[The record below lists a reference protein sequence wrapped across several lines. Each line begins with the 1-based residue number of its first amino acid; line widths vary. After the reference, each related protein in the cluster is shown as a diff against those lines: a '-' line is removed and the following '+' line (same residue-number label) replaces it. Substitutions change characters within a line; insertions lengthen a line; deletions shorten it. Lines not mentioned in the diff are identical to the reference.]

1 MDFKTKGFIASLA
14 VCGGILLGTT
24 NANADTYTV
33 QNGDT
38 LSAVA
43 QKTNTSVETLANINH
58 IADVNEIAVGQKIE
72 TDYVETDEYVVQSGD
87 TLSAIAL
94 KYGVSVEEIKNANG
108 LSSDLLLVGQKL
120 KVGGQLQPQPQ
131 VQPQTE
137 PQTETQAQTEAQP
150 QEQVQP
156 QPQTE
161 AQPQVQP
168 QPQPQPQTEAQP
180 QEQPQ
185 VQAQTQQPTL
195 NDNEQSAKNWIAQKE
210 SNGSYSA
217 TNGQY
222 VGKYQLS
229 SSMLN
234 GDYSPENQERVADNY
249 VTQRYGSWQNAKEAW
264 LANGWY

>member
-58 IADVNEIAVGQKIE
+58 IANVNEIAVGQKLE

-120 KVGGQLQPQPQ
+120 KVGGQLQPQ
-131 VQPQTE
+131 T
-137 PQTETQAQTEAQP
+137 QTETQTQAQPQTQTQTQPQTKVEAQP
-150 QEQVQP
+150 QVQSQTQVQP
-156 QPQTE
+156 QPQVQSQT
-161 AQPQVQP
+161 QP
-168 QPQPQPQTEAQP
+168 
-180 QEQPQ
+180 
-185 VQAQTQQPTL
+185 QQPTL

>member
-120 KVGGQLQPQPQ
+120 KVGGQLQPQTQ
-131 VQPQTE
+131 A
-137 PQTETQAQTEAQP
+137 QTETQAEPQAQP
-150 QEQVQP
+150 Q
-156 QPQTE
+156 
-161 AQPQVQP
+161 AQPQVQAEP
-168 QPQPQPQTEAQP
+168 QAQVQPQPQPQTEAQP
-180 QEQPQ
+180 QTQTEAQP
-185 VQAQTQQPTL
+185 QQPTL

>member
-14 VCGGILLGTT
+14 ICGGILLGTT

-58 IADVNEIAVGQKIE
+58 IADVNEIVVGQKLE

-120 KVGGQLQPQPQ
+120 KVGGQLQSQTKTQ
-131 VQPQTE
+131 AQPQT
-137 PQTETQAQTEAQP
+137 QTQT
-150 QEQVQP
+150 
-156 QPQTE
+156 
-161 AQPQVQP
+161 
-168 QPQPQPQTEAQP
+168 
-180 QEQPQ
+180 QPQ
-185 VQAQTQQPTL
+185 VQAQPQTQPQQPTL

>member
-1 MDFKTKGFIASLA
+1 MNFKTKGLIASLA

-58 IADVNEIAVGQKIE
+58 IANVNEIAVGQKLE

-120 KVGGQLQPQPQ
+120 KVGGQLQPQTQ
-131 VQPQTE
+131 TQPQTE
-137 PQTETQAQTEAQP
+137 
-150 QEQVQP
+150 V
-156 QPQTE
+156 E
-161 AQPQVQP
+161 AQPQVQSQTQV
-168 QPQPQPQTEAQP
+168 QPQP
-180 QEQPQ
+180 
-185 VQAQTQQPTL
+185 QTQQPTL

>member
-43 QKTNTSVETLANINH
+43 QKTNTSVETLANINR

-72 TDYVETDEYVVQSGD
+72 TDYIETDEYVVQSGD

-131 VQPQTE
+131 VQAQTQTEAEAQPQTQAQPQTE
-137 PQTETQAQTEAQP
+137 AEAEAQP

-156 QPQTE
+156 QPQT
-161 AQPQVQP
+161 QS
-168 QPQPQPQTEAQP
+168 
-180 QEQPQ
+180 
-185 VQAQTQQPTL
+185 QAQSQQPTL

-222 VGKYQLS
+222 IGKYQLS

>member
-58 IADVNEIAVGQKIE
+58 IANVNEIAVGQKLE

-120 KVGGQLQPQPQ
+120 KVGGQLQPQ
-131 VQPQTE
+131 T
-137 PQTETQAQTEAQP
+137 QTETQTQAQPQTQTEAQP
-150 QEQVQP
+150 
-156 QPQTE
+156 
-161 AQPQVQP
+161 
-168 QPQPQPQTEAQP
+168 
-180 QEQPQ
+180 
-185 VQAQTQQPTL
+185 QQPTL

>member
-58 IADVNEIAVGQKIE
+58 IADVNEIAVGQKLE
-72 TDYVETDEYVVQSGD
+72 TNYVETDEYVVQSGD

-94 KYGVSVEEIKNANG
+94 KYCVSVEEIKNANG

-120 KVGGQLQPQPQ
+120 KVGGQLQPQ
-131 VQPQTE
+131 
-137 PQTETQAQTEAQP
+137 TETQAQP
-150 QEQVQP
+150 QEQP
-156 QPQTE
+156 Q
-161 AQPQVQP
+161 A
-168 QPQPQPQTEAQP
+168 QPQPQTEAQP

-185 VQAQTQQPTL
+185 VQPQTQQPTL

>member
-58 IADVNEIAVGQKIE
+58 IANVNEIAVGQKLE

-120 KVGGQLQPQPQ
+120 KVGGQLQSQSQSQPQ
-131 VQPQTE
+131 V
-137 PQTETQAQTEAQP
+137 
-150 QEQVQP
+150 
-156 QPQTE
+156 QTE

-168 QPQPQPQTEAQP
+168 QPQPQTQTEAQP

-210 SNGSYSA
+210 SNSSYSA

>member
-58 IADVNEIAVGQKIE
+58 IANVNEIAVGQKLE

-120 KVGGQLQPQPQ
+120 KVGGQLQSQPQ
-131 VQPQTE
+131 VQTE
-137 PQTETQAQTEAQP
+137 AETQ
-150 QEQVQP
+150 EQ
-156 QPQTE
+156 
-161 AQPQVQP
+161 
-168 QPQPQPQTEAQP
+168 AQP

-222 VGKYQLS
+222 IGKYQLS

>member
-58 IADVNEIAVGQKIE
+58 IANVNEIAVGQKLE

-120 KVGGQLQPQPQ
+120 KVGGQLQPQTQ
-131 VQPQTE
+131 A
-137 PQTETQAQTEAQP
+137 QTETQAEPQAQTEAQP
-150 QEQVQP
+150 
-156 QPQTE
+156 
-161 AQPQVQP
+161 PQVQAEP
-168 QPQPQPQTEAQP
+168 QAQVQPQPQPQTEAQP
-180 QEQPQ
+180 
-185 VQAQTQQPTL
+185 QQPTL

>member
-43 QKTNTSVETLANINH
+43 QKTNTSVETLANINR

-72 TDYVETDEYVVQSGD
+72 TDYIETDEYVVQSGD

-131 VQPQTE
+131 VQAQTQTEAEAQPQTE
-137 PQTETQAQTEAQP
+137 AEAEAQP

-156 QPQTE
+156 QPQT
-161 AQPQVQP
+161 QS
-168 QPQPQPQTEAQP
+168 
-180 QEQPQ
+180 
-185 VQAQTQQPTL
+185 QAQSQQPTL

-222 VGKYQLS
+222 IGKYQLS

>member
-14 VCGGILLGTT
+14 ICGGILLGTT

-58 IADVNEIAVGQKIE
+58 IADVNEIVVGQKLE

-120 KVGGQLQPQPQ
+120 KVGGQLQSQTKTQAQPQ
-131 VQPQTE
+131 TQTQTQTQTEVEAQPQTQTQPQTE
-137 PQTETQAQTEAQP
+137 VKA
-150 QEQVQP
+150 
-156 QPQTE
+156 
-161 AQPQVQP
+161 
-168 QPQPQPQTEAQP
+168 
-180 QEQPQ
+180 QPQ
-185 VQAQTQQPTL
+185 VQAQPQTQPQQPTL

>member
-14 VCGGILLGTT
+14 ICGGILLGTT

-58 IADVNEIAVGQKIE
+58 IANVNEIAVGQKLE

-120 KVGGQLQPQPQ
+120 KVGGQLQPQ
-131 VQPQTE
+131 T
-137 PQTETQAQTEAQP
+137 QTETQAQPQTQTQTQTQPQTEVEAQP
-150 QEQVQP
+150 QVQS
-156 QPQTE
+156 QT
-161 AQPQVQP
+161 QVQP
-168 QPQPQPQTEAQP
+168 QPQPQVQSQTQP
-180 QEQPQ
+180 
-185 VQAQTQQPTL
+185 QQPTL

>member
-58 IADVNEIAVGQKIE
+58 IADVNEIVVGQKLE

-120 KVGGQLQPQPQ
+120 KVGGQLQSQT
-131 VQPQTE
+131 QPQTE
-137 PQTETQAQTEAQP
+137 A
-150 QEQVQP
+150 
-156 QPQTE
+156 E
-161 AQPQVQP
+161 AQPQVQAETQAQVQV
-168 QPQPQPQTEAQP
+168 QPQTQTEAQP

-185 VQAQTQQPTL
+185 VQPQTQQPTL

>member
-58 IADVNEIAVGQKIE
+58 IADVNEIVVGQKLE

-120 KVGGQLQPQPQ
+120 KVGGQLQSQTQ
-131 VQPQTE
+131 TETQPQTE
-137 PQTETQAQTEAQP
+137 A
-150 QEQVQP
+150 
-156 QPQTE
+156 E
-161 AQPQVQP
+161 AQPQVQAET
-168 QPQPQPQTEAQP
+168 QAQVQTQVQP

-185 VQAQTQQPTL
+185 VQPQTQQPTL

>member
-14 VCGGILLGTT
+14 ICGGILLGTT

-58 IADVNEIAVGQKIE
+58 IADVNEIVVGQKLE

-120 KVGGQLQPQPQ
+120 KVGGQLQPQ
-131 VQPQTE
+131 
-137 PQTETQAQTEAQP
+137 TQAQTEP
-150 QEQVQP
+150 QAEP

-161 AQPQVQP
+161 AQPQAQV
-168 QPQPQPQTEAQP
+168 QP

-185 VQAQTQQPTL
+185 VQPQTQQPTL

>member
-58 IADVNEIAVGQKIE
+58 IANVNEIAVGQKLE

-120 KVGGQLQPQPQ
+120 KVGGQLQPQ
-131 VQPQTE
+131 
-137 PQTETQAQTEAQP
+137 TQAQTEP
-150 QEQVQP
+150 QAEP

-161 AQPQVQP
+161 AQPQVQAEP
-168 QPQPQPQTEAQP
+168 QAEPQAQVQP

-185 VQAQTQQPTL
+185 VQPQTQQPTL

>member
-58 IADVNEIAVGQKIE
+58 IADVNKIAVGQKLE

-120 KVGGQLQPQPQ
+120 KVGGQLQPQVQAQEQ

-137 PQTETQAQTEAQP
+137 AQTEAQP

-156 QPQTE
+156 QPQTQSQ
-161 AQPQVQP
+161 AQMQPQ
-168 QPQPQPQTEAQP
+168 AQS
-180 QEQPQ
+180 
-185 VQAQTQQPTL
+185 QQPTL

-222 VGKYQLS
+222 IGKYQLS

>member
-58 IADVNEIAVGQKIE
+58 IANVNEIAVGQKLE

-120 KVGGQLQPQPQ
+120 KVGGQLQPQTQTETQTQAQPQ
-131 VQPQTE
+131 TQTQTQPQTE
-137 PQTETQAQTEAQP
+137 VEAQP
-150 QEQVQP
+150 QVQSQTQVQP
-156 QPQTE
+156 QPQVQSQT
-161 AQPQVQP
+161 QP
-168 QPQPQPQTEAQP
+168 
-180 QEQPQ
+180 
-185 VQAQTQQPTL
+185 QQPTL

>member
-58 IADVNEIAVGQKIE
+58 IANVNEIAVGQKLE

-94 KYGVSVEEIKNANG
+94 KYGVSVEEIKNANE

-120 KVGGQLQPQPQ
+120 KVGGQLQPQTQ
-131 VQPQTE
+131 TQAQPQTE
-137 PQTETQAQTEAQP
+137 
-150 QEQVQP
+150 V
-156 QPQTE
+156 E
-161 AQPQVQP
+161 AQPQVQS
-168 QPQPQPQTEAQP
+168 QS
-180 QEQPQ
+180 Q
-185 VQAQTQQPTL
+185 VQAQPQTQTQVQSQVQAQPQTQTQAQPQQPTL

>member
-58 IADVNEIAVGQKIE
+58 IADVNEIAVGQKLE

-120 KVGGQLQPQPQ
+120 KVGGQLQPQ
-131 VQPQTE
+131 
-137 PQTETQAQTEAQP
+137 TQAQTEP
-150 QEQVQP
+150 QAEP

-161 AQPQVQP
+161 AQPQVQAEP
-168 QPQPQPQTEAQP
+168 QAEPQAQVQP

-185 VQAQTQQPTL
+185 VQPQTQQPTL

>member
-1 MDFKTKGFIASLA
+1 MNFKTKGLIASLA

-24 NANADTYTV
+24 SANADTYTV

-43 QKTNTSVETLANINH
+43 QKTNTSVETLTNINH
-58 IADVNEIAVGQKIE
+58 IANVNEIAVGQKLE
-72 TDYVETDEYVVQSGD
+72 TNYVETDEYVVQSGD

-120 KVGGQLQPQPQ
+120 KVGGQLQPQ
-131 VQPQTE
+131 
-137 PQTETQAQTEAQP
+137 AQP
-150 QEQVQP
+150 QIQP
-156 QPQTE
+156 QI
-161 AQPQVQP
+161 QPQVQQQT
-168 QPQPQPQTEAQP
+168 QPQAQL
-180 QEQPQ
+180 QK
-185 VQAQTQQPTL
+185 PTL

-222 VGKYQLS
+222 IGKYQLS

>member
-14 VCGGILLGTT
+14 ICGGILLGTT

-58 IADVNEIAVGQKIE
+58 IADVNEIVVGQKLE

-120 KVGGQLQPQPQ
+120 KVGGQLQSQTKTQAQPQTQTQTEVEAQPQTQTQTQPQPQ
-131 VQPQTE
+131 VQP
-137 PQTETQAQTEAQP
+137 
-150 QEQVQP
+150 
-156 QPQTE
+156 
-161 AQPQVQP
+161 
-168 QPQPQPQTEAQP
+168 
-180 QEQPQ
+180 
-185 VQAQTQQPTL
+185 QTQQPTL

>member
-1 MDFKTKGFIASLA
+1 MSLKRQSKGAICMNFKTKGLIASLA

-24 NANADTYTV
+24 SANADTYTV

-38 LSAVA
+38 LSTVA

-58 IADVNEIAVGQKIE
+58 IANVNEIAVGQKLE
-72 TDYVETDEYVVQSGD
+72 TNYVETDEYVVQSGD

-120 KVGGQLQPQPQ
+120 KVGGQLQTQMKAQ
-131 VQPQTE
+131 VQPQT
-137 PQTETQAQTEAQP
+137 QVQQQAQAQP
-150 QEQVQP
+150 Q
-156 QPQTE
+156 
-161 AQPQVQP
+161 AQK
-168 QPQPQPQTEAQP
+168 
-180 QEQPQ
+180 
-185 VQAQTQQPTL
+185 PTL

-210 SNGSYSA
+210 SNGSYSV
-217 TNGQY
+217 TNGRY

-249 VTQRYGSWQNAKEAW
+249 VTQRYGSWENAKKAW

>member
-58 IADVNEIAVGQKIE
+58 IANVNEIAVGQKLE

-120 KVGGQLQPQPQ
+120 KVGGQLQPQTQ
-131 VQPQTE
+131 TQPQTE
-137 PQTETQAQTEAQP
+137 
-150 QEQVQP
+150 V
-156 QPQTE
+156 E
-161 AQPQVQP
+161 AQPQVQSQTQV
-168 QPQPQPQTEAQP
+168 QPQP
-180 QEQPQ
+180 
-185 VQAQTQQPTL
+185 QTQQPTL

>member
-14 VCGGILLGTT
+14 ICGGILLGTT

-58 IADVNEIAVGQKIE
+58 IADVNEIVVGQKLE

-120 KVGGQLQPQPQ
+120 KVGGQLQSQTKTQ
-131 VQPQTE
+131 AQPQTQT
-137 PQTETQAQTEAQP
+137 QTEVEAQP
-150 QEQVQP
+150 QT
-156 QPQTE
+156 QT
-161 AQPQVQP
+161 
-168 QPQPQPQTEAQP
+168 QTQT
-180 QEQPQ
+180 QPQ
-185 VQAQTQQPTL
+185 VQAQPQTQPQQPTL

>member
-1 MDFKTKGFIASLA
+1 MDFKTKGLIASLA

-43 QKTNTSVETLANINH
+43 QKTNTSVETLASVNH
-58 IADVNEIAVGQKIE
+58 IANVNEIAVGQKLE
-72 TDYVETDEYVVQSGD
+72 TDYAETNEYVVQSGD

-120 KVGGQLQPQPQ
+120 KIGGQLQPQVQTEAETQEQAQPQVQAQEQ
-131 VQPQTE
+131 VQPQT
-137 PQTETQAQTEAQP
+137 QP

-156 QPQTE
+156 QPQT
-161 AQPQVQP
+161 QS
-168 QPQPQPQTEAQP
+168 
-180 QEQPQ
+180 
-185 VQAQTQQPTL
+185 QAQTQPQAQSQQPTL

>member
-58 IADVNEIAVGQKIE
+58 IADVNEIAVGQKLE

-120 KVGGQLQPQPQ
+120 KVGGQLQPQ
-131 VQPQTE
+131 T
-137 PQTETQAQTEAQP
+137 QTETQTQAQP
-150 QEQVQP
+150 QTQPQTQVQP
-156 QPQTE
+156 QPQVQSQT
-161 AQPQVQP
+161 QP
-168 QPQPQPQTEAQP
+168 
-180 QEQPQ
+180 
-185 VQAQTQQPTL
+185 QQPTL

>member
-14 VCGGILLGTT
+14 ICGGILLGTT

-58 IADVNEIAVGQKIE
+58 IADVNEIVVGQKLE

-120 KVGGQLQPQPQ
+120 KVGGQLQS
-131 VQPQTE
+131 QT
-137 PQTETQAQTEAQP
+137 
-150 QEQVQP
+150 
-156 QPQTE
+156 QTE
-161 AQPQVQP
+161 AQPQVQAETQAQV
-168 QPQPQPQTEAQP
+168 QPQTQTEAQP

-185 VQAQTQQPTL
+185 VQPQTQQPTL

>member
-58 IADVNEIAVGQKIE
+58 IADVNEIAVGQKLE

-120 KVGGQLQPQPQ
+120 KVGGQLQS
-131 VQPQTE
+131 QT
-137 PQTETQAQTEAQP
+137 QTETQ
-150 QEQVQP
+150 
-156 QPQTE
+156 PQT
-161 AQPQVQP
+161 QV
-168 QPQPQPQTEAQP
+168 QP

-185 VQAQTQQPTL
+185 VQPQTQQPTL

-217 TNGQY
+217 SNGQY
-222 VGKYQLS
+222 IGKYQLS

>member
-58 IADVNEIAVGQKIE
+58 IADVNEIAVGQKLE

-120 KVGGQLQPQPQ
+120 KVGGQLQPQVQTEAETQEQAQAQEQ

-137 PQTETQAQTEAQP
+137 AQTEAQP

-156 QPQTE
+156 QPQT
-161 AQPQVQP
+161 QS
-168 QPQPQPQTEAQP
+168 
-180 QEQPQ
+180 
-185 VQAQTQQPTL
+185 QAQTQPQAQSQQSTL

-222 VGKYQLS
+222 IGKYQLS

>member
-14 VCGGILLGTT
+14 ICGGILLGTT

-58 IADVNEIAVGQKIE
+58 IANVNEIAVGQKLE

-94 KYGVSVEEIKNANG
+94 KYGVSVEEIKNANE

-120 KVGGQLQPQPQ
+120 KVGGQLQPQTQ
-131 VQPQTE
+131 TQAQPQTE
-137 PQTETQAQTEAQP
+137 
-150 QEQVQP
+150 V
-156 QPQTE
+156 E
-161 AQPQVQP
+161 AQPQVQSQTQVQAQP
-168 QPQPQPQTEAQP
+168 QTQTQVQSQVQAQPQPQPQAQP
-180 QEQPQ
+180 
-185 VQAQTQQPTL
+185 QQPTL

>member
-120 KVGGQLQPQPQ
+120 KVGGQLQSQSQSQ
-131 VQPQTE
+131 V
-137 PQTETQAQTEAQP
+137 QTEAET
-150 QEQVQP
+150 QEQ
-156 QPQTE
+156 
-161 AQPQVQP
+161 
-168 QPQPQPQTEAQP
+168 AQP

-185 VQAQTQQPTL
+185 VQAQTQPQPQQPTL

>member
-58 IADVNEIAVGQKIE
+58 IANVNEIAVGQKLE

-94 KYGVSVEEIKNANG
+94 KYGVSVEEIKNENG

-120 KVGGQLQPQPQ
+120 KVGGQLQPQTQTETQTQAQPQ
-131 VQPQTE
+131 VQAQVQAQPQTE
-137 PQTETQAQTEAQP
+137 VEAQP
-150 QEQVQP
+150 QVQSQTQVQP
-156 QPQTE
+156 QPQVQSQT
-161 AQPQVQP
+161 QP
-168 QPQPQPQTEAQP
+168 
-180 QEQPQ
+180 
-185 VQAQTQQPTL
+185 QQPTL

>member
-58 IADVNEIAVGQKIE
+58 IANVNEIAVGQKLE

-120 KVGGQLQPQPQ
+120 KVGGQLQSQPQ
-131 VQPQTE
+131 VQTEAETQEQAQPQE
-137 PQTETQAQTEAQP
+137 QEQAQTEAQP
-150 QEQVQP
+150 QV
-156 QPQTE
+156 
-161 AQPQVQP
+161 

-222 VGKYQLS
+222 IGKYQLS

>member
-58 IADVNEIAVGQKIE
+58 IANVNEIAVGQKLE

-120 KVGGQLQPQPQ
+120 KVGGQLQSQPQ
-131 VQPQTE
+131 VQTE
-137 PQTETQAQTEAQP
+137 AETQEQAQP
-150 QEQVQP
+150 QEQEQA
-156 QPQTE
+156 QTE

-168 QPQPQPQTEAQP
+168 QPQPQTQTEAQP

-185 VQAQTQQPTL
+185 EQAQTQQPTL

-222 VGKYQLS
+222 IGKYQLS

>member
-14 VCGGILLGTT
+14 ICGGILLGTT

-43 QKTNTSVETLANINH
+43 QKTNTSVETLASINH
-58 IADVNEIAVGQKIE
+58 IANVNEITVGQKLE
-72 TDYVETDEYVVQSGD
+72 TNYVETDEYVVQSGD

-120 KVGGQLQPQPQ
+120 KVGGQLQPQ
-131 VQPQTE
+131 T
-137 PQTETQAQTEAQP
+137 QTETQTQTEVEAQP
-150 QEQVQP
+150 QVQSQTQVQP
-156 QPQTE
+156 QPQV
-161 AQPQVQP
+161 QPQVQSQT
-168 QPQPQPQTEAQP
+168 QP
-180 QEQPQ
+180 
-185 VQAQTQQPTL
+185 QQPTL

>member
-120 KVGGQLQPQPQ
+120 KVGGQLQSQSQPQ
-131 VQPQTE
+131 VQTE
-137 PQTETQAQTEAQP
+137 AETQEQAQTEAQP
-150 QEQVQP
+150 QVQP

-161 AQPQVQP
+161 AQPQEQP
-168 QPQPQPQTEAQP
+168 QVQAQTQTEAQP

-222 VGKYQLS
+222 IGKYQLS

>member
-58 IADVNEIAVGQKIE
+58 IANVNEIAVGQKLE

-120 KVGGQLQPQPQ
+120 KVGGQLQPQTQ
-131 VQPQTE
+131 A
-137 PQTETQAQTEAQP
+137 QTETQAEPQAQTEAQP
-150 QEQVQP
+150 QVQAEPQAQV
-156 QPQTE
+156 
-161 AQPQVQP
+161 

-180 QEQPQ
+180 QTQTEAQP
-185 VQAQTQQPTL
+185 QQPTL

>member
-120 KVGGQLQPQPQ
+120 KVGGQLQSQSQPQ
-131 VQPQTE
+131 VQTE
-137 PQTETQAQTEAQP
+137 AETQEQAQTEAQP
-150 QEQVQP
+150 QV
-156 QPQTE
+156 
-161 AQPQVQP
+161 
-168 QPQPQPQTEAQP
+168 QPQPQTEAQP

-222 VGKYQLS
+222 IGKYQLS